1 MNRSLFHQLHDR
13 CPIVQRN
20 TNEWNKHVRIR
31 AVFHNNLPIVSS
43 TAGEVFYDISSNVFI
58 VALYK
63 NALDFVSVQI
73 TPRRLL
79 RGPSID
85 SNFLLFE
92 SIINSVVRLPRSRGI
107 FESRV
112 ISKFG
117 TCQFEKTW
125 ERDILNRSQVSSRCL
140 LLFPDNGNECRPA
153 NLSSFAPSFPSLP
166 PLFKQRFETSKFC
179 WKNNSRLTQKFV
191 KSKMV

>member
-117 TCQFEKTW
+117 TCQYLKRPGNEIF
-125 ERDILNRSQVSSRCL
+125 LNRFQVYSCPVFFSVSSSMPWQRVQTCQSFQFCSQFSLFASAIQTKVWNLQVL
-140 LLFPDNGNECRPA
+140 LE
-153 NLSSFAPSFPSLP
+153 
-166 PLFKQRFETSKFC
+166 KF
-179 WKNNSRLTQKFV
+179 
-191 KSKMV
+191 

>member
-1 MNRSLFHQLHDR
+1 M
-13 CPIVQRN
+13 
-20 TNEWNKHVRIR
+20 
-31 AVFHNNLPIVSS
+31 
-43 TAGEVFYDISSNVFI
+43 FYDISSNVFI

-125 ERDILNRSQVSSRCL
+125 ERDIFKSFPGLFMPCILLCL
-140 LLFPDNGNECRPA
+140 FFYALTTSADLPIFPVLLPVFPLFLRYSNKGLKPP
-153 NLSSFAPSFPSLP
+153 SFAGKILD
-166 PLFKQRFETSKFC
+166 
-179 WKNNSRLTQKFV
+179 
-191 KSKMV
+191 